1 MILCAEDNVILRNV
15 NLKLLNYLT
24 TQYFTVLSY
33 LYFWKT
39 QNCKSVGFV
48 FIYVLHSWSAFLF
61 LFSFFWGGGTVMHT
75 VGFQCMIFVTPV
87 LRVLFSLWRE
97 FWWIPTKACLC
108 SGCWSTQLANS
119 ITLLVIQW
127 EDREADSREREKHE
141 PYQTQALIW
150 CPSIRG
156 ITHQSPVLVKNA
168 A

>member
-1 MILCAEDNVILRNV
+1 MLILNCWTIWPHSISQYCPIFTSERLRIANPWV
-15 NLKLLNYLT
+15 
-24 TQYFTVLSY
+24 
-33 LYFWKT
+33 
-39 QNCKSVGFV
+39 
-48 FIYVLHSWSAFLF
+48 LF
-61 LFSFFWGGGTVMHT
+61 LFMFYTVDQLFFFFFPFFWGGGAVMHT

-156 ITHQSPVLVKNA
+156 ITHQSPVPVKNA